1 MNGLNN
7 KPKNF
12 LFPNVRDFDMIEA
25 ESLIVLNVAVL
36 RELEESNYLPVEKP
50 IKLGHRRY
58 VQLLVRYEPYS
69 YEA

>member
-1 MNGLNN
+1 MNGLS
-7 KPKNF
+7 KTSKNF
-12 LFPNVRDFDMIEA
+12 LFPNVRDFDIIEA